1 MDLHSKINK
10 TIETTLSRAFFS
22 SENVLN
28 IQNDIVSRVQIET
41 KINISYQDEA
51 QLLTLMRNVMNTD
64 GEFHMSSSDEDIFQR
79 SLQERIYFMN
89 HKVVRSAT
97 DNIKKG
103 IITYTKYIKDASSLP
118 VPIPRA
124 QLTSRDNSMEMNKRF
139 F

>member
-10 TIETTLSRAFFS
+10 TIETALSRVFFS

-28 IQNDIVSRVQIET
+28 IQNDLVSRVKIET
-41 KINISYQDEA
+41 KITISHQDEA

-64 GEFHMSSSDEDIFQR
+64 GEFHMSSGDEDVFHR
-79 SLQERIYFMN
+79 SLQERISSMN
-89 HKVVRSAT
+89 QKVVRSAT
-97 DNIKKG
+97 NNIKKG
-103 IITYTKYIKDASSLP
+103 IISYTKYIKDASSLP

-124 QLTSRDNSMEMNKRF
+124 QMATKDNSMEMNKQF